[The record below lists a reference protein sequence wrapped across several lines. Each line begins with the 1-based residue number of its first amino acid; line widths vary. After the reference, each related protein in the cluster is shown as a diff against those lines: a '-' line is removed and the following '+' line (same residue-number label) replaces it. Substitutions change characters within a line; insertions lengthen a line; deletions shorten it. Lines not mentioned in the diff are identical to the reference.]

1 MNIEFKIILYIIL
14 LLFAVVFSMLEN
26 SFRSF
31 SRISLAGFLDDI
43 KQSKKSTFDFIKNYE
58 LAKNS
63 LSAFS
68 LFLQLITFL
77 FTIEILNNFF
87 KTSSSI
93 SIILSII
100 VTALIFILVFNFILY
115 SISYFNKDII
125 LRQLLFLFP
134 IPWLLYFPVNKIF
147 SLLVKKY
154 PKDNDNDSDELTE
167 KELKVFIEEST
178 KEGVIES
185 EDKEMIESILEFGDT
200 IVKEIMTPR
209 VDMIYISKNITLDEM
224 IKTLDEKKKSRYPV
238 IDERIDNITGI
249 VLAKDVFSNLNNKNF
264 KISNVI
270 RPAFFIPETMRILK
284 LLNEMQRTKQKFAIV
299 VDEFGGVSGLITME
313 DIVEEIVGEISD
325 EYDEDI
331 QQIIKEK
338 DYFIVNGNT
347 EIDELNSTLKINIDD
362 DEDFQTVGGLI
373 NFETGKIPKIK
384 DKIKIEKYIFEI
396 LEVEKNR
403 ITKVKIYEDK

>member
-1 MNIEFKIILYIIL
+1 
-14 LLFAVVFSMLEN
+14 
-26 SFRSF
+26 
-31 SRISLAGFLDDI
+31 
-43 KQSKKSTFDFIKNYE
+43 
-58 LAKNS
+58 
-63 LSAFS
+63 
-68 LFLQLITFL
+68 LFL
-77 FTIEILNNFF
+77 
-87 KTSSSI
+87 S
-93 SIILSII
+93 
-100 VTALIFILVFNFILY
+100 
-115 SISYFNKDII
+115 
-125 LRQLLFLFP
+125 P
-134 IPWLLYFPVNKIF
+134 IPWIIYFPVNKLF
-147 SLLVKKY
+147 SLLIKKY
-154 PKDNDNDSDELTE
+154 PNDNDSDELTE

-209 VDMIYISKNITLDEM
+209 VDMIYISKDITLDEM
-224 IKTLDEKKKSRYPV
+224 IQVLDEKKKSRYPV
-238 IDERIDNITGI
+238 IDKRIDNITGI
-249 VLAKDVFSNLNNKNF
+249 ILAKDVFSNLNNTNF
-264 KISNVI
+264 AISDVI

-347 EIDELNSTLKINIDD
+347 EIDELNSTLKISIDD
-362 DEDFQTVGGLI
+362 DEDFQTVAGLI
-373 NFETGKIPKIK
+373 NFETGKIPKVN
-384 DKIKIEKYIFEI
+384 DKIKIKKYIFKI